1 MKAKFL
7 VPLLLFFGLAGFLAF
22 GLTLNPREVP
32 SPLIDKPAP
41 DFSLSRLDQPQ
52 QSFSLKE
59 MQGQVW
65 LLNVWASW
73 CVACREEH
81 PLLVRMAEQKIVPV
95 VGLNYKEVRGD
106 GAINA
111 RGMALE
117 AETGMAIERAR
128 RWLTDHGDPYVL
140 SVLDIDGRVGIDF
153 GVYGVPETFL
163 IDRDGRIRYK
173 HIGPITPDA
182 LQNVLIPKIE
192 ELRRA
197 G

>member
-41 DFSLSRLDQPQ
+41 NFRLARLDQPEQ
-52 QSFSLKE
+52 TFALEE
-59 MQGQVW
+59 MRGQVW

-73 CVACREEH
+73 CVACRQEH
-81 PLLVRMAEQKIVPV
+81 PVLVRMAAQKLVPV

-117 AETGMAIERAR
+117 AETAMAIERAR

-163 IDRDGRIRYK
+163 IDREGKIRYK
-173 HIGPITPDA
+173 HIGPITPDS
-182 LQNVLIPKIE
+182 LQQVILPKIE